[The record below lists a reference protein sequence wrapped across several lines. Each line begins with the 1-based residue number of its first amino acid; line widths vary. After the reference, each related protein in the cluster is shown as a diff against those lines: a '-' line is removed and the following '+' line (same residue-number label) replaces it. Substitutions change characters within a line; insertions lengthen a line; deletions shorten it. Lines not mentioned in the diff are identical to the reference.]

1 MLKRYR
7 MDADLVI
14 LFLVPHR
21 ARDYTVYWLNYFKM
35 LNSTFPSLNIKINKT
50 LKDNNSI
57 KYFSVH

>member
-1 MLKRYR
+1 

-14 LFLVPHR
+14 LFLVPHS
-21 ARDYTVYWLNYFKM
+21 ARDYTVYWLNYLKM

>member
-1 MLKRYR
+1 MTIQWEDNSYWVSVMLKRYR

-35 LNSTFPSLNIKINKT
+35 LNSTFPSLNIQ
-50 LKDNNSI
+50 I
-57 KYFSVH
+57 K